1 MGTINSSNWIS
12 DKSRNDLVSVI
23 IPTFN
28 REGLLVDCIKSVFNQ
43 IYRPIECVVVDD
55 GSTDGT
61 FEVVQ
66 TLKQELESQD
76 FSILYIRQVNSGAP
90 SARNNGIRN
99 GSGEFFQFLDSDDI
113 LYPDKIEL
121 QVNFLKLNPSM
132 DGVYGDWNKGE
143 ENDHLLV
150 KGEKWDDIISQFYC
164 GRVIHTLSFLLRREI
179 IQKTGYWDEK
189 LRRNQEV
196 DYFLRAALKKGK
208 FDYLPITTGLWRI
221 HKGERI
227 VTSNGALS
235 VLEFHEKWIS
245 EFERLGI
252 FNDELKKQAAYNLFW
267 NVLDLK
273 KDKKVIAI
281 RFLVKAFNL
290 FKEFPEFNT
299 KKMKLLRFFLGKKVS
314 LTMWYHISKKNK
326 SKY

>member
-1 MGTINSSNWIS
+1 LGKINSSNWIS

-23 IPTFN
+23 IPTFD

-76 FSILYIRQVNSGAP
+76 FSILFIWQVNSGAP

-113 LYPDKIEL
+113 LYPDKIKA

-150 KGEKWDDIISQFYC
+150 NGEKWDDIISQFYC
-164 GRVIHTLSFLLRREI
+164 GQVIHTLSFLLRREI
-179 IQKTGYWDEK
+179 IQKTGPWDEK

-196 DYFLRAALKKGK
+196 DYFLRAALKNGK

-227 VTSNGALS
+227 VTSNGAQN

-245 EFERLGI
+245 EFERLNI
-252 FNDELKKQAAYNLFW
+252 FTEERKKVAAHNLLWHSMELDGRFKKQALFYISIAVKMYNH
-267 NVLDLK
+267 
-273 KDKKVIAI
+273 
-281 RFLVKAFNL
+281 
-290 FKEFPEFNT
+290 FPEFNT
-299 KKMKLLRFFLGKKVS
+299 QKMKILKWFIGHKLSLKLWYAYAKRKK
-314 LTMWYHISKKNK
+314 
-326 SKY
+326 